1 MTDEFALFL
10 GCVIPVRLPHVE
22 KSARKVFELLDIKI
36 HDMEGAG
43 CCPEPISSQ
52 SLSIELWTTLAAR
65 NICIAEEM
73 GKDIINLCSGC
84 FETLKTVST
93 LLEEDEDLKK
103 RVNSRLKEIGM
114 EYKGTSKVYHFLEI
128 CSRPKYLEK
137 IKKLVTKPLD
147 QLAISTHYGC
157 HLLRPSKV
165 LKFESPERPKSMD
178 LILKAIGATSID
190 SPQRLSCCG
199 ECVKLDPS
207 IGHQFVKD
215 KIDDLQSNEVDA
227 ISVVCPGCFNQLDQ
241 SQKIMNKE
249 LDAESKLNIP
259 IIYLSELMTLAF
271 GIPIEDHDLK
281 RRSIKPKELLLK
293 IS

>member
-10 GCVIPVRLPHVE
+10 GCVIPIRLPHVE
-22 KSARKVFELLDIKI
+22 KSARKIFELLDIKI
-36 HDMEGAG
+36 YEMEGAG
-43 CCPEPISSQ
+43 CCPEPIVSQ
-52 SLSIELWTTLAAR
+52 SLSIELWVTLAAR
-65 NICIAEEM
+65 NLCIAESM

-93 LLEEDEDLKK
+93 LLEEDENLKK
-103 RVNSRLKEIGM
+103 RVNLRLKEIGM

-128 CSRPKYLEK
+128 CTRPEYLEK

-147 QLAISTHYGC
+147 QLSISSHYGC

-165 LKFESPERPKSMD
+165 LKFESPERPESMD
-178 LILKAIGATSID
+178 LILNAIGATSIE
-190 SPQRLSCCG
+190 SSQRLSCCG
-199 ECVKLDPS
+199 ECVRVDPS
-207 IGHQFVKD
+207 IGHTLVKD
-215 KIDDLQSNEVDA
+215 KIDDLQANKVDA

-241 SQKIMNKE
+241 TQKIMNKS
-249 LDAESKLNIP
+249 LDAESKLNVP

-281 RRSIKPKELLLK
+281 RRAIKPKEFLLK